1 VDDLKPEFG
10 DPLHKPREGSLVGQ
24 LGAECSCIRAQADFA
39 VVELR
44 AERSVRLAGES
55 DLVGTWWHGGCLS

>member
-1 VDDLKPEFG
+1 VGDFKSKAG
-10 DPLHKPREGSLVGQ
+10 DPLHKPGEGSVIGY
-24 LGAECSCIRAQADFA
+24 LGAEGGRTPACGDFA

-55 DLVGTWWHGGCLS
+55 DLVGAWWH